1 MNKQFLSPGQL
12 NRLRRLDQRGMPD
25 QVTVLVPGTAE
36 SDGYGAE
43 IEPFTDGPT
52 VACRF
57 RPTTQ
62 RADSVQGGQGSN
74 QELFLFLLP
83 VGTVIDNT
91 YRLRRKGVEY
101 EVVGQPTD
109 SSHQLSIQVLAKKYE
124 QEESD

>member
-1 MNKQFLSPGQL
+1 MRQFIRDRQL
-12 NRLRRLDQRGMPD
+12 NRLRSLNQRGMPD
-25 QVTVLVPGTAE
+25 RATILVPGPAE

-62 RADSVQGGQGSN
+62 RADSVQGGKGSN

-83 VGTVIDNT
+83 VDTVIDNT
-91 YRLRRKGVEY
+91 YRLRRKGVVY

-109 SSHQLSIQVLAKKYE
+109 STHQLSIQVLVKKL
-124 QEESD
+124 